1 VALAH
6 TIGQVRDVLQ
16 ADQTI
21 MHGALTI
28 DPTVGAA
35 LEALVR

>member
-1 VALAH
+1 VVLAH
-6 TIGQVRDVLQ
+6 TIGQVRDVLR